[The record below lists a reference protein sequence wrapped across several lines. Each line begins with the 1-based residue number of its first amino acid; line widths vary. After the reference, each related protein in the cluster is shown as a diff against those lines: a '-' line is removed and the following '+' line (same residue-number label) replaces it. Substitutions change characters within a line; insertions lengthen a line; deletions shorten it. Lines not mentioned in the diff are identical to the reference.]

1 MGKIQ
6 PPPIFFK
13 VRTIPE
19 VCKFCGA
26 PLHNDLCERCHVLYE
41 TQEDPPTN
49 SNLTEKAPLVFG
61 GKTPHA
67 VFLHLVKSQQ
77 PYNGVSVSI
86 EPALDIKPW
95 PTEPAE
101 EEPATP
107 KVFRKTITFKMT
119 EKDKRAFKRMMRK
132 HKKLPRKLKK
142 ALHHVGFFKT
152 PMERIETEHGAAY
165 KQTVGFAPK
174 DGYPCT
180 KWVKRACLK
189 LKSEAIFVIER
200 QFSAENYKQR
210 GPHSDLIHPTSNLT
224 TEQLKNS
231 KLK

>member
-1 MGKIQ
+1 M
-6 PPPIFFK
+6 
-13 VRTIPE
+13 
-19 VCKFCGA
+19 
-26 PLHNDLCERCHVLYE
+26 
-41 TQEDPPTN
+41 N

-61 GKTPHA
+61 GKTTHA
-67 VFLHLVKSQQ
+67 VLLPLVKSQH
-77 PYNGVSVSI
+77 PYNGVSVHI
-86 EPALDIKPW
+86 EPLDIKPW

-189 LKSEAIFVIER
+189 LKSEAIMLMQM

-210 GPHSDLIHPTSNLT
+210 GRHSYFIPQTPNQTQH
-224 TEQLKNS
+224 E
-231 KLK
+231 

>member
-1 MGKIQ
+1 MSITPSKEFQ
-6 PPPIFFK
+6 QKLMVFLPRAIF
-13 VRTIPE
+13 
-19 VCKFCGA
+19 
-26 PLHNDLCERCHVLYE
+26 H
-41 TQEDPPTN
+41 
-49 SNLTEKAPLVFG
+49 PLVRVP
-61 GKTPHA
+61 KPPH
-67 VFLHLVKSQQ
+67 
-77 PYNGVSVSI
+77 GVSVAI

-101 EEPATP
+101 EDPATP
-107 KVFRKTITFKMT
+107 KVFRKTFSLKMT

-152 PMERIETEHGAAY
+152 PMERIETENGAAY

-200 QFSAENYKQR
+200 QFSADNYKQR
-210 GPHSDLIHPTSNLT
+210 GLHSDLIHPTSNLT

>member
-6 PPPIFFK
+6 PPPVIFK

-19 VCKFCGA
+19 VCKFCGE
-26 PLHNDLCERCHVLYE
+26 PLHNDMCERCHVKYE
-41 TQEDPPTN
+41 TQEGPTTN

-61 GKTPHA
+61 GKTPQA
-67 VFLHLVKSQQ
+67 VFIPLVKSQQ

-107 KVFRKTITFKMT
+107 KVFRKTFTFKMT
-119 EKDKRAFKRMMRK
+119 KKDQQAFKRLMRK
-132 HKKLPRKLKK
+132 QSKVPRKLKK
-142 ALHHVGFFKT
+142 ALRHVGFFQL
-152 PMERIETEHGAAY
+152 PMERVETQNGVAF
-165 KQTVGFAPK
+165 KQTTWFGPK

-180 KWVKRACLK
+180 KWVNRACLK
-189 LKSEAIFVIER
+189 LKANAMLIIER
-200 QFSAENYKQR
+200 QFKEHLPQN
-210 GPHSDLIHPTSNLT
+210 P
-224 TEQLKNS
+224 
-231 KLK
+231 